1 VPEPRAV
8 SKRSGGL
15 TRRML
20 AASALLAFVVGGAF
34 TVLLLT
40 IDDLRS
46 DARRSSHSQDVLIT
60 ANRLERLVLD
70 LETGERGFLLTGETQ
85 FLQPWEAARA
95 AFPGLAEELQQLV
108 SGDPAQTRQAALIAQ
123 EGTAYIS
130 EYSVPLVNAARR
142 GDPAVRS
149 VAETTAG
156 KQRVDALR
164 GEFDLLLN
172 AEERAQ
178 ERSQTSADTAEQR
191 ASAAAAAGILGSVA
205 LIAVYATY
213 LSRTIVRPVRTT
225 AVMASRLAGGD
236 LQARVPE
243 TGVGEIGE
251 LESAFNVMGSSL
263 ERSRA
268 DLAALAAEQAAL
280 RRVATL
286 VARAA
291 APTAV
296 FAAVAE
302 EIGRL
307 LPADRTFLARY
318 EADDTVSVVAAWS
331 ASGEGLPDP
340 FAAPHDDPNGSPVE
354 HETSF
359 PIRAIDRKAA
369 DAEAFAAAP
378 GIRSAADAPITVE
391 GRPWGVIIVAT
402 TGGEPPPG
410 TEVRL
415 AEFTELVA
423 TAIANA
429 EAQDRLTASRARIV
443 ATADETRRRME
454 RDLHDGAQQRLVS
467 LALYLRAAQAAVP
480 PDLDEL
486 QAALERVA
494 GGLKSSLDELREFAR
509 GIHPAILAEGGL
521 DPALRTLARRSM
533 VAVDLDVQVDTRLP
547 AHTEVGAYY
556 VVSEALTNAAK
567 HAHAS
572 VVDVDVRTDDGT
584 LRVSVQDDG
593 VGGADLARG
602 SGLVGLKDRVEAL
615 GGRLSLDSS
624 PGAGT
629 RLRVD
634 LPLADAD
641 GGTAR

>member
-1 VPEPRAV
+1 
-8 SKRSGGL
+8 
-15 TRRML
+15 ML
-20 AASALLAFVVGGAF
+20 AASVLLALVVGGAF

-40 IDDLRS
+40 IDDLRA
-46 DARRSSHSQDVLIT
+46 DAQRNSHSQDVLIA

-70 LETGERGFLLTGETQ
+70 LETGERGFILTGQPQ
-85 FLQPWEAARA
+85 FLQPWETARA
-95 AFPGLAEELQQLV
+95 AFPGLADELQDLV
-108 SGDPAQTRQAALIAQ
+108 SGDPEKARQAALIARA
-123 EGTAYIS
+123 GAAYLR
-130 EYSVPLVNAARR
+130 EYSVPLVNAAKR

-149 VAETTAG
+149 VAETVAG

-164 GEFDLLLN
+164 RELDLLLS
-172 AEERAQ
+172 AEQRAQ
-178 ERSQTSADTAEQR
+178 MRSQTSADAAEQW
-191 ASAAAAAGILGSVA
+191 AAAAAAAGILGSVV

-213 LSRTIVRPVRTT
+213 LSRTIVQPVRTT
-225 AVMASRLAGGD
+225 AVMASRLAAGD
-236 LQARVPE
+236 LRARVPE
-243 TGVGEIGE
+243 TGIAEIGA
-251 LESAFNVMGSSL
+251 LERAFNVMGSSL

-268 DLAALAAEQAAL
+268 ELAALAAEQAAL

-286 VARAA
+286 IARAA

-302 EIGRL
+302 EVGRL
-307 LPADRTFLARY
+307 FPADQAFLARY
-318 EADDTVSVVAAWS
+318 EPDGTVSIVAAWS
-331 ASGEGLPDP
+331 ANGDRLPSED
-340 FAAPHDDPNGSPVE
+340 GR
-354 HETSF
+354 ETSY
-359 PIRAIDRKAA
+359 PARIIDREAA
-369 DAEAFAAAP
+369 HAEAFAAAP

-391 GRPWGVIIVAT
+391 GRPWGVIVVAA
-402 TGGEPPPG
+402 TGAEPPPD

-480 PDLDEL
+480 PELDEL

-494 GGLKSSLDELREFAR
+494 AGLASSLDELREFAR

-521 DPALRTLARRSM
+521 APALRTLARRSM

-547 AHTEVGAYY
+547 EPTEVGAYY
-556 VVSEALTNAAK
+556 VVSEALTNVAK

-572 VVDVDVRTDDGT
+572 VVDVEVRTVDGT

-615 GGRLSLDSS
+615 GGRLWLDS
-624 PGAGT
+624 PAGAGT
-629 RLRVD
+629 QLRVE
-634 LPLADAD
+634 LPLAAAD
-641 GGTAR
+641 NGTAHQETGFADPTGDVSELRGR